1 MDQRKDRRSRRALLT
16 GAAAGAAA
24 VAAKTLTPTPAQ
36 AADGDP
42 VLLGQTNTSDNAT
55 TINTPFE
62 SALIGISSTDGGALV
77 AINKFEQGYGVFASS
92 AGIGVLARGGDT
104 GVDAFGGVAVRA
116 GTSDG
121 VGVWTSTEPHKG
133 TALQVE
139 GRATFSRSGRAMVPA
154 GATSVTVTGVDLT
167 PESLVL
173 ATLQQDLGS
182 RVFVRAAVPSVASGS
197 FKLYLSRAAAVAAP
211 VAWFILG

>member
-1 MDQRKDRRSRRALLT
+1 
-16 GAAAGAAA
+16 
-24 VAAKTLTPTPAQ
+24 
-36 AADGDP
+36 
-42 VLLGQTNTSDNAT
+42 
-55 TINTPFE
+55 
-62 SALIGISSTDGGALV
+62 
-77 AINKFEQGYGVFASS
+77 
-92 AGIGVLARGGDT
+92 
-104 GVDAFGGVAVRA
+104 
-116 GTSDG
+116 
-121 VGVWTSTEPHKG
+121 
-133 TALQVE
+133 
-139 GRATFSRSGRAMVPA
+139 MVPA